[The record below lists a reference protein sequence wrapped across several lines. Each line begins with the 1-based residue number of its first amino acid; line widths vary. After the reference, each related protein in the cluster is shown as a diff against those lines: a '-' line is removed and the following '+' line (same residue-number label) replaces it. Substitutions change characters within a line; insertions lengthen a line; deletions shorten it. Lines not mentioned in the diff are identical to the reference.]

1 MADIRIVPVS
11 AATSTV
17 APVKFPE
24 LKTDKAVFGQVLGR
38 AVQEVNGQAVAA
50 QEAAVSLAS
59 GQSKDTAQALT
70 SIEKANITFQ
80 FALQIRNKLL
90 DAYTEVMRMS
100 V

>member
-1 MADIRIVPVS
+1 MADIRILPVS
-11 AATSTV
+11 APTSTV

-24 LKTDKAVFGQVLGR
+24 LKTDKAEFGQVLGR